1 MTQRLLFTGNW
12 DRFFISHRLVLAVA
26 AREAGY
32 DVHVALPPGDASGPI
47 ERAGFPLHHFP
58 MSRSG
63 TDAFGEARTV
73 MALSSLYRLLRPSL
87 VHQVAQKAVV
97 YGTLAARMDGR
108 GPRIVNALS
117 GMGYAFL
124 ATGLAARA
132 RRGGI
137 VSAYRALLDGA
148 RQRLIL
154 QNRHDVEFF
163 AARRIVAPERIRLI
177 RGSGVDLQ
185 RFRPTAE
192 PAGAT
197 VVVLAAR
204 LLWHKGVREFVEA
217 ARQLRREGH
226 DARFVLVGAPDGGNR
241 AAVAPH
247 LVEEWVADGV
257 VEHWGH
263 RDDME
268 RVFASCHL
276 VCLPSYREGLP
287 KVLIEAA
294 AAGRPIVASDEPGC
308 REVVEPGVTGELV
321 PVGDAV
327 ALADAIRPLLSD
339 AALRHRYGLAARER
353 AEESFGV
360 ERVIEQTL
368 ALYAELRG

>member
-1 MTQRLLFTGNW
+1 MSQRLLFTGNW
-12 DRFFISHRLVLAVA
+12 DRFFVSHRLVLAVA

-32 DVHVALPPGDASGPI
+32 DVHVAVPPGDAAAMI
-47 ERAGFPLHHFP
+47 EREGFPLHHFP

-63 TDAFGEARTV
+63 TDALGEARTV
-73 MALSSLYRLLRPSL
+73 MALSALYRHLRPTL

-97 YGTLAARMDGR
+97 YGTLATRLHR
-108 GPRIVNALS
+108 QRPRIVNALS

-137 VSAYRALLDGA
+137 VSAYRALLDGP

-163 AARRIVAPERIRLI
+163 ATQGIVARERIRLI
-177 RGSGVDLQ
+177 RGSGVDLI
-185 RFRPTAE
+185 RFQPTPE
-192 PAGAT
+192 PPGPP

-217 ARQLRREGH
+217 ARLLRREGQ

-241 AAVAPH
+241 AAVAPAM
-247 LVEEWVADGV
+247 VEEWVGEGI

-263 RDDME
+263 REDME
-268 RVFASCHL
+268 RVFASCHV

-287 KVLIEAA
+287 KVLLEAA
-294 AAGRPIVASDEPGC
+294 AGGRAIVASDEPGC

-321 PVGDAV
+321 PVGDAA
-327 ALADAIRPLLSD
+327 ALAAAIRPLLTD
-339 AALRHRYGLAARER
+339 APRRRRLGIAARAHAER
-353 AEESFGV
+353 SFGV
-360 ERVIEQTL
+360 NQVIAQTL
-368 ALYAELRG
+368 ALYAELHG